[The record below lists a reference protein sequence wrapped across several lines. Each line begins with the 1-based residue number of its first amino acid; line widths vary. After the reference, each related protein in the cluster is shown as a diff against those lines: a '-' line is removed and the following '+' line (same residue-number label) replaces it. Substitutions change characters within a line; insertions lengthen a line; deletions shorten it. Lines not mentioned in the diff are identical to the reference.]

1 MQILSWRSSF
11 DHRDI
16 WNTKKSVSSGFSNAE
31 KTPDDTS
38 QCWAFWPT
46 LNFCNVPRAP
56 AQFPSFSL
64 QKILLGYIFK
74 WTKSRQVV
82 VQLAPSWTAAAWAIW
97 PVLTWCLCWSVAETG
112 LCAIAHVQLPR
123 AGTRKWR
130 IWEDSKN
137 INRILEILN
146 LGGTLFAA

>member
-1 MQILSWRSSF
+1 MQILSWRSWMWYLKHEKECFIRIYKRRKDSWRHKTRLSF
-11 DHRDI
+11 LTTLEVLQRSPSPD
-16 WNTKKSVSSGFSNAE
+16 TVSIVFN
-31 KTPDDTS
+31 
-38 QCWAFWPT
+38 
-46 LNFCNVPRAP
+46 
-56 AQFPSFSL
+56 SL

-82 VQLAPSWTAAAWAIW
+82 VQLAPSWTEVAWATW

-123 AGTRKWR
+123 PGTRKWR

-146 LGGTLFAA
+146 LGRALVAA